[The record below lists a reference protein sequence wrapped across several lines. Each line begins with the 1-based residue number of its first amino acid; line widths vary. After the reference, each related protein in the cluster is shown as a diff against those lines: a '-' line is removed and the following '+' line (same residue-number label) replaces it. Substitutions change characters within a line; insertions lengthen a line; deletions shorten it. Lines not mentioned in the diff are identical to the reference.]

1 MARWVYRDK
10 AGSVAA
16 APRLIGGN
24 SLTLRSGDG
33 TKFGDEITPESPMR
47 ITIYRGTTLMGVL
60 KAIGRDGDT
69 LLIDGA
75 ADDYADFT
83 VAANDKCG
91 NVQVAGDFGSLWD
104 AIETKADAADVPD
117 LADYYD
123 KDEVDGLIADK
134 ADASTVTAIEGRL
147 STAETNLA
155 GKEDRLPDGGMPGQY
170 LAHDRTWK
178 PVPDPDLTDFP
189 TRTEVDNGLA
199 TKASTTALGILDGR
213 VTAAEGDITSLQTG
227 KENSLPTGGS
237 AGQYLAHDRTWG
249 TPPKGLVHIGRWS
262 TSTTAAASTGEMD
275 SRLVAS
281 PVDAAPAQ
289 VLISATAN
297 TTGAS
302 VQITVGG
309 SNLFASAVTLAGG
322 TTNPIIL
329 SSFALPTIPAGSP
342 VKPSITAIGGD
353 VRGLVVDVWA
363 REV

>member
-1 MARWVYRDK
+1 MARWTYKDK
-10 AGSVAA
+10 AGSIAA

-24 SLTLRSGDG
+24 SLTVKAGDG
-33 TKFGDEITPESPMR
+33 LKFGDEITPESPMR
-47 ITIYRGTTLMGVL
+47 ITVYRGTSFLGIL

-69 LLIDGA
+69 LLIDGT
-75 ADDYADFT
+75 ADGYDDFG

-91 NVQVAGDFGSLWD
+91 NVQVAGDFLDLWAALD
-104 AIETKADAADVPD
+104 DYPTRIEVEIALAAKASTDTT
-117 LADYYD
+117 
-123 KDEVDGLIADK
+123 DGLD
-134 ADASTVTAIEGRL
+134 GRL

-155 GKEDRLPDGGMPGQY
+155 GKEDRLPTGGMPGQY
-170 LAHDRTWK
+170 LAHDKTWQD
-178 PVPDPDLTDFP
+178 VPGPDLSDYP
-189 TRTEVDNGLA
+189 TRTEVDTALA
-199 TKASTTALGILDGR
+199 AKASTITTAALDGR
-213 VTAAEGDITSLQTG
+213 VTTAENDIDALQSG
-227 KENSLPTGGS
+227 KENSLPAGGS
-237 AGQYLAHDRTWG
+237 AGQYLAHDKTWG

-275 SRLVAS
+275 GRLIAS
-281 PVDAAPAQ
+281 PVGATPAR

-309 SNLFASAVTLAGG
+309 SNLFSSAVTLAGG
-322 TTNPIIL
+322 TTNPMIV
-329 SSFALPTIPAGSP
+329 SSFALGSIAAGSP